1 MAKGKGGASG
11 DTRGVGFK
19 GDLGARQGR
28 GQGGAGGWPSTKPGV
43 PSGGNRS
50 NAPPK
55 R

>member
-1 MAKGKGGASG
+1 MAKGNGGASG
-11 DTRGVGFK
+11 DTRGVSSK
-19 GDLGARQGR
+19 GDPGARQRR